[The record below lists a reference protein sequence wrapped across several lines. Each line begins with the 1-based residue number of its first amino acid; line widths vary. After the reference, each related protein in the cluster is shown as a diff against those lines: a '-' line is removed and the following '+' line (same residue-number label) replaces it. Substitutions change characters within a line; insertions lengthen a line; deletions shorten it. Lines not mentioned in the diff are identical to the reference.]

1 MKKLMTTTH
10 LLVSQEVYHTG
21 PSAATVGTILSISS
35 QSSHSLSSA
44 SHTHTDRAT
53 DQPVKPRV
61 WAAQDTAW
69 NGDGGGRR
77 EGCGGGGGDERENGG
92 RRGRWLQFRV
102 VGRGGEGDPGHLG
115 TSS

>member
-1 MKKLMTTTH
+1 MTTTH

-69 NGDGGGRR
+69 NGDGGGGKVAGEE
-77 EGCGGGGGDERENGG
+77 EGMKGKTADGEGGGCSSGSWVGE
-92 RRGRWLQFRV
+92 
-102 VGRGGEGDPGHLG
+102 GRG
-115 TSS
+115 TQVT